1 MKAIELDGMKEYDPE
16 LVTVLEENIRTIL
29 KVRQE
34 ALGKRNFEQR
44 ISDKITE
51 TVGHISFL
59 YLHVVIILVYILVN
73 SGVLGIKPFDPY
85 PFPLLIGIITI
96 EVLFITTFILIS
108 QNREKGLADQRA
120 DLDLQMSLLNQHEL
134 SQALK
139 MLDAVQDK
147 LGIPNDEDFELRK
160 MEERISPKDVLLE
173 MELVQRKARAGK
185 IKNRFRDND
194 DDEDD
199 D

>member
-1 MKAIELDGMKEYDPE
+1 MKAKELDCEKVYDPE
-16 LVTVLEENIRTIL
+16 LVAVLEENIRTIL

-34 ALGKRNFEQR
+34 ALGKRSFEQR

-59 YLHVVIILVYILVN
+59 YVHIVLILVYILIN
-73 SGVLGIKPFDPY
+73 TGILGIKPFDPY

-108 QNREKGLADQRA
+108 QNREKELADQRA
-120 DLDLQMSLLNQHEL
+120 DLDLQMSLLNQNEL
-134 SQALK
+134 SQVLK
-139 MLDAVQDK
+139 MLDAIQDK

-160 MEERISPKDVLLE
+160 MEERILPTDVLIE
-173 MELVQRKARAGK
+173 MELVQQRAKTEQRQKKSKG
-185 IKNRFRDND
+185 
-194 DDEDD
+194 
-199 D
+199 

>member
-1 MKAIELDGMKEYDPE
+1 MKANELDGMKEYDPE

-59 YLHVVIILVYILVN
+59 YLHIVVILVYILIN
-73 SGVLGIKPFDPY
+73 SGILGIKPFDPY
-85 PFPLLIGIITI
+85 PFPLFTGIITI

-108 QNREKGLADQRA
+108 QNREKELADQRA
-120 DLDLQMSLLNQHEL
+120 DLDLQMSLLTQHEL

-160 MEERISPKDVLLE
+160 MEERISPTDVLVE
-173 MELVQRKARAGK
+173 MELVQRKARTEK
-185 IKNRFRDND
+185 KKNRLRDND
-194 DDEDD
+194 EDEDED
-199 D
+199 